1 MTSLDLS
8 PAPLQAEPNV
18 TPMIDVLLVML
29 IIYMLALV
37 PRQAIKANLPEPVP
51 ETSGAPTPDTQIV
64 LDLLADGTFELNRQ
78 PVPAA
83 MLATTLQSVYANRP
97 ARLLFIRASAERS
110 SQEVVST
117 MDEARGAGVQLLA
130 LMPRDTVP

>member
-8 PAPLQAEPNV
+8 AAPLQAEPNV

-37 PRQAIKANLPEPVP
+37 PRQAIRANLPEPVP
-51 ETSGAPTPDTQIV
+51 ETAGAPAADPQIV
-64 LDLLADGTFELNRQ
+64 LDLLADGSYALNRQ

-83 MLATTLQSVYANRP
+83 MLAPTLQSVYANRP
-97 ARLLFIRASAERS
+97 AKLLFIRASAERS
-110 SQEVVST
+110 YQDVISA

-130 LMPRDTVP
+130 LMPREDMP

>member
-1 MTSLDLS
+1 
-8 PAPLQAEPNV
+8 
-18 TPMIDVLLVML
+18 MIDVLLVML

-37 PRQAIKANLPEPVP
+37 PRQAIKATLPEPAP
-51 ETSGAPTPDTQIV
+51 ETPGMPSAHPQIV
-64 LDLLADGTFELNRQ
+64 LDLLADGSYTLNRQ

-110 SQEVVST
+110 YQDVISA

-130 LMPRDTVP
+130 LMPRDEGP

>member
-1 MTSLDLS
+1 
-8 PAPLQAEPNV
+8 
-18 TPMIDVLLVML
+18 MIDVLLVML